1 MGNWNISIH
10 GTGSHHN
17 KKNPGDANR
26 MAADFV
32 KQLRAKGHTI
42 TKATITHGGEDDVT
56 DADKYAADR
65 EAMDAAE

>member
-17 KKNPGDANR
+17 AKNPKDANR

-32 KQLRAKGHTI
+32 EQLRTAGHTV
-42 TKATITHGGEDDVT
+42 TKATITHGNGEDDVT
-56 DADKYAADR
+56 A
-65 EAMDAAE
+65 AAEYLEGHRKSDEG